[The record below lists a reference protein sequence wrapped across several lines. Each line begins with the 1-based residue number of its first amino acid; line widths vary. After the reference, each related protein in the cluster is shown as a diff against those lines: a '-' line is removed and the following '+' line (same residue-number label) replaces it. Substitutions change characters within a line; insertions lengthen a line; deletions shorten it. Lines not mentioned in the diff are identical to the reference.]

1 MRAPRSLPTNIAV
14 ILDRI
19 ATCDLPLRTLLAC
32 VFVACVFVAGCQ
44 QNAVPKA
51 NKNPKVIVAY
61 PAIDRVVDF
70 HDFTGRLEA
79 VKSVEI
85 RSRVSGYINEA
96 LFKDGDSVKEGALLF
111 QIDPRPFAA
120 DLRQAEANLEV
131 TRTEENLQ
139 AKNVER
145 AHQLLLA
152 RSIAR
157 EEFDTTTAALAK
169 AKANV
174 GAMIAARERAQLYL
188 DFTRVTSPVTGRMSR
203 RLVDPGNLILADTTI
218 LTSVVSENPM
228 YAYFDV
234 DERTYLDILDAISP
248 GTRVWP
254 ENAKLPVL
262 MALANDKD
270 FDRIG
275 AIDFVDNRVVAT
287 TGTVRMRGVF
297 PNDQGYLKAGFFIRV
312 RLPVGSSYKA
322 IVIPDEAIQN
332 DQERKFVWIVNAK
345 NEVEYRSVRIGQSL
359 RENRVILPAEKG
371 KEATEGLS
379 VSDRVIVSGMQR
391 VRKGIVVDGEM
402 QPTAALPEN
411 PMIRLLEKN
420 AEKNAE
426 QAASK

>member
-1 MRAPRSLPTNIAV
+1 MRAPRSLPTNIAAF
-14 ILDRI
+14 LDRI
-19 ATCDLPLRTLLAC
+19 SACGLPLLL
-32 VFVACVFVAGCQ
+32 ACVFVAGCQ
-44 QNAVPKA
+44 QNAAPKA
-51 NKNPKVIVAY
+51 NKNPKVVVAY
-61 PAIDRVVDF
+61 PAVDRVVDF

-96 LFKDGDSVKEGALLF
+96 LFKDGDIVKEGTLLF

-131 TRTEENLQ
+131 TRAEENLQ
-139 AKNVER
+139 VKNVER

-174 GAMIAARERAQLYL
+174 GAMIAARDRAQLYL

-234 DERTYLDILDAISP
+234 DERSYFDILDAIAP
-248 GTRVWP
+248 GTKVWP

-270 FDRIG
+270 FDRVG

-297 PNDQGYLKAGFFIRV
+297 PNDQGYLKPGFFIRI

-359 RENRVILPAEKG
+359 REYRVILPAEKG
-371 KEATEGLS
+371 KEGAEGLS

-391 VRKGIVVDGEM
+391 VRKGIVVDEET

-420 AEKNAE
+420 AEKKAENA
-426 QAASK
+426 ALK